1 MRTMLLLVLMCGF
14 ASLVGG
20 SVRHVSAPQGCT
32 GVRKP
37 SSSQF
42 CAVGT
47 IDTDASKVN
56 ITIYIFDIDDPS
68 KSVYFHIQLAA
79 NGSEPAGLNIT
90 GGGIAKVNIVQVVKG
105 MLFVPIR
112 LSAETVAGGRGHY
125 DPSTGRWTADITVIA
140 DADFMVSGESDL
152 YMRMGNIV
160 KTNMSEDHD
169 FRLLT
174 QLEGRTGD
182 KFRGMD
188 VGLEL
193 KLRTLESDLY
203 TWEIFCKDKYHVWLF
218 PIADI
223 TNWHYYIWNTFNL
236 SK

>member
-140 DADFMVSGESDL
+140 DADFMVSGC
-152 YMRMGNIV
+152 
-160 KTNMSEDHD
+160 
-169 FRLLT
+169 LLSSRDV
-174 QLEGRTGD
+174 LETS
-182 KFRGMD
+182 F
-188 VGLEL
+188 VAW
-193 KLRTLESDLY
+193 
-203 TWEIFCKDKYHVWLF
+203 TW
-218 PIADI
+218 AS
-223 TNWHYYIWNTFNL
+223 NL
-236 SK
+236 SCVLWKVTSTLGRSFARINIMSGFFP